1 MSNNSNRQSDIS
13 TFLTIIEQQNNTIAL
28 LTKNGEDM
36 QNTIRDLRQTIA
48 NLEETIAELN
58 RRFFGIS
65 SEHSQNISLPA
76 DGKKSDVA
84 EDVSEDD
91 VKETPAK
98 SKKSSKPRKPKAS
111 REELYASLPVC
122 EVKCPLPDEQKF
134 CPDCGT
140 PLEPMGY
147 TFVREELRVIPAK
160 LFRVRY
166 LQQKMRCPGCHEED
180 ETTIVAAP
188 APTSLFPHSPASPS
202 LVAMIMYR
210 KAGLYL
216 PFYRQEMDFGM
227 SGVPIPRETQ
237 ARWFIKGALE
247 YFEPI
252 YSQLHEELIGRDLI
266 HADEVPCQVLH
277 EDGRKAT
284 QKSYMWS
291 YQSGSDGKP
300 PVALYEYQP
309 GRASAYPIEFLK
321 GFHGMI
327 QCDGYAAYGCIEDVI
342 LICCLAHARRKFFDA
357 VPKGR
362 QKRIRLLDINSEQAL
377 DEPLSSEEDA
387 NLLPAE
393 KGVAFCN
400 RLFFKERMYKELSP
414 EDRKEKRLE
423 EETPI
428 WDEFW
433 SWIDTLDPSGG
444 SNLEKAVKYA
454 LNHKESLM
462 NYLLDGRCEISNNSA
477 ERKAKVYATGR
488 KNFLFHDSVDGAK
501 ATAIVMSL
509 VETAKANNLNA
520 YKYLYTLLLYMP
532 DYKNEPAGIEQLLP
546 WSTFVQDKCSGII
559 DDSLELPENRG
570 NLPI

>member
-1 MSNNSNRQSDIS
+1 MSNSSNRQSDIN

-65 SEHSQNISLPA
+65 SEHSKNISLPA
-76 DGKKSDVA
+76 DKESDIA
-84 EDVSEDD
+84 EDISEDD
-91 VKETPAK
+91 AKEPPAK
-98 SKKSSKPRKPKAS
+98 TKKSSKPRKPKAS
-111 REELYASLPVC
+111 REELYASLPIC
-122 EVKCPLPDEQKF
+122 EVKCPLPDDQKF

-188 APTSLFPHSPASPS
+188 APASLFPHSPASPS

-247 YFEPI
+247 YLEPI
-252 YSQLHEELIGRDLI
+252 YSRLHEELLRRDLI

-284 QKSYMWS
+284 QKSYMWI

-309 GRASAYPIEFLK
+309 GRASVYPIEFLK

-377 DEPLSSEEDA
+377 DEPISTEEDE

-400 RLFFKERMYKELSP
+400 RLFFKERLYKELSP
-414 EDRKEKRLE
+414 EERKAKRLE

-444 SNLEKAVKYA
+444 SKLEKAVKYA

-488 KNFLFHDSVDGAK
+488 KNFLFHDYVDGAK

-532 DYKNEPAGIEQLLP
+532 DYKNEPSGIEQLLP
-546 WSTFVQDKCSGII
+546 WSIFVQDKCSGII